1 MPGVLL
7 AVQGV
12 GSLPNGVTIG
22 LEKLLG
28 IE

>member
-1 MPGVLL
+1 VLL
-7 AVQGV
+7 ALQGV
-12 GSLPNGVTIG
+12 DSLPNGVTIG

>member
-1 MPGVLL
+1 L
-7 AVQGV
+7 ALQGV
-12 GSLPNGVTIG
+12 DSLPNGVTIG